1 MTSVHAGESQQCR
14 CLPRSALL
22 TTKKGC
28 QQGISKA
35 LGFQVGGNSLKS
47 LKDVGSI
54 HHMTVPIVRVG
65 QGWTEGL
72 TSRGWGVPVF

>member
-1 MTSVHAGESQQCR
+1 MQENPSNAGAY
-14 CLPRSALL
+14 PGLL
-22 TTKKGC
+22 SITTKKGC

-35 LGFQVGGNSLKS
+35 LGFQVGGNSLKP